1 MVGNVY
7 DTAIYAQSWRTDTI
21 SRRLANAV
29 DRLISYFDRWRLK
42 VNIAKTDAILFTKR
56 RPRNPTSIQLHG
68 MDIPWSPAVTYLGLR
83 LTSTLN
89 YSAYIKTAAHKALGN
104 LVQLFPL
111 LANDS
116 TLSVATKLHI
126 YKAAIRSTMTYAA
139 PVWCSISD
147 STYKQLEIVQN
158 KCLRVIT
165 SSPRYT
171 PVIRLRTG
179 LGVDTIK
186 AYVRRLA
193 TRFYSN
199 CHLHP
204 NPLIGAIGQY
214 TLIDLTQMYKRY
226 KHKRPKH
233 SLLYVEQFC

>member
-1 MVGNVY
+1 
-7 DTAIYAQSWRTDTI
+7 
-21 SRRLANAV
+21 
-29 DRLISYFDRWRLK
+29 
-42 VNIAKTDAILFTKR
+42 
-56 RPRNPTSIQLHG
+56 
-68 MDIPWSPAVTYLGLR
+68 MDIPWSSEVTYLGLR

-89 YSAYIKTAAHKALGN
+89 YSAYIKTAAHKAIGN
-104 LVQLFPL
+104 LVQLFLL

-126 YKAAIRSTMTYAA
+126 YKAAVRSTMTYAA

-147 STYKQLEIVQN
+147 STYQQLEIVQN

-171 PVIRLRTG
+171 PIIRLRTG
-179 LGVDTIK
+179 LGVESIQ

-193 TRFYSN
+193 IRFYSN

-214 TLIDLTQMYKRY
+214 TLLDLIHMYKRY

-233 SLLYVEQFC
+233 SLL